1 MAEPAFEPFDED
13 RARLILLEEIY
24 YLMRTADDRLRDTL
38 KNEEERALA
47 AAVVAAIGKA
57 AQERISTI
65 RAQRRA
71 G

>member
-1 MAEPAFEPFDED
+1 MTEPVYEPFDED
-13 RARLILLEEIY
+13 RVRLILLEEIY
-24 YLMRTADDRLRDTL
+24 YLTRAADGQLRETVR
-38 KNEEERALA
+38 EEERTLA
-47 AAVVAAIGKA
+47 AAVVAAIGQA

>member
-1 MAEPAFEPFDED
+1 MPEPAYEPFDED
-13 RARLILLEEIY
+13 RARLIFLEEIY
-24 YLMRTADDRLRDTL
+24 YLMRTADGRLGDTL
-38 KNEEERALA
+38 REDERPLA

>member
-1 MAEPAFEPFDED
+1 MPEIMFEPFEED
-13 RARLILLEEIY
+13 GARLIVLEEIY
-24 YLMRTADDRLRDTL
+24 YLMRAADGHLKATARDD
-38 KNEEERALA
+38 ERALA

-57 AQERISTI
+57 AEERLSAL

>member
-1 MAEPAFEPFDED
+1 MAEPVYEPFDED
-13 RARLILLEEIY
+13 RVRLILLEEIY
-24 YLMRTADDRLRDTL
+24 YLMRAADGRLGDSL
-38 KNEEERALA
+38 KEDERPLA

-57 AQERISTI
+57 AQERISAV

>member
-1 MAEPAFEPFDED
+1 MAEPVFEPFDED
-13 RARLILLEEIY
+13 RVRLILLEEIF
-24 YLMRTADDRLRDTL
+24 YLMRTADGRLRETL
-38 KNEEERALA
+38 KDDERPVA

-65 RAQRRA
+65 RAGRRA

>member
-1 MAEPAFEPFDED
+1 MAEPVYEPFDED
-13 RARLILLEEIY
+13 RVRLILLEEIY
-24 YLMRTADDRLRDTL
+24 YLMRTADGQLSATVKDD
-38 KNEEERALA
+38 ERALA

-57 AQERISTI
+57 ARERISTI

>member
-1 MAEPAFEPFDED
+1 MTEPVYEPFDED
-13 RARLILLEEIY
+13 RVRLILLEEVY
-24 YLMRTADDRLRDTL
+24 YLTRAADGQLRETVR
-38 KNEEERALA
+38 EEDRALA

-57 AQERISTI
+57 AKERISTI